1 MKSINILK
9 LIEEE
14 EKIEFKPNIEMINP
28 KEVYEYRWDYL
39 DLYVLPILKEK
50 NIKLTKNL
58 AAVFDKTLTNIQYG
72 NFKGFDIPHKFYN
85 IIFQTNEER
94 KKEFANILCNY
105 ILNEK
110 HLIDNK

>member
-72 NFKGFDIPHKFYN
+72 NFKGFPI
-85 IIFQTNEER
+85 
-94 KKEFANILCNY
+94 
-105 ILNEK
+105 
-110 HLIDNK
+110 